1 MAIEPQAAPSPATPP
16 PEAPPSTPPAAPP
29 PASPPA
35 APPAAAPPAVIT
47 NDPPAGDP
55 PAEPPSD
62 FPADWRL
69 KYAGGD
75 EKKAKLLDRYASPAA
90 VVDALADVRL
100 KISKGEL
107 KNATKL
113 PDNPTDEQLKGWR
126 EENGIP
132 ESHDKYDLT
141 LPDGLVIGDADKPR
155 VDKFTKAMHVANS
168 PPGAVKAA
176 LAAYYSLVADQ
187 DEERSIADGTNRK
200 GAEDTLRQEWG
211 PDYRV
216 NVTLFKEALDGLPG
230 GLGERLLTARDAS
243 GRLLGADPDF
253 ISHFVALRRESN
265 PLSTVLPGSGS
276 TGLQALETEKAA
288 IKKAMGD
295 SNSEYWKGEKIT
307 KNGRTDTKM
316 AIRYGELLEAEE
328 RMGKRGA

>member
-1 MAIEPQAAPSPATPP
+1 
-16 PEAPPSTPPAAPP
+16 
-29 PASPPA
+29 
-35 APPAAAPPAVIT
+35 
-47 NDPPAGDP
+47 
-55 PAEPPSD
+55 
-62 FPADWRL
+62 L
-69 KYAGGD
+69 KEYRA
-75 EKKAKLLDRYASPAA
+75 
-90 VVDALADVRL
+90 
-100 KISKGEL
+100 
-107 KNATKL
+107 
-113 PDNPTDEQLKGWR
+113 
-126 EENGIP
+126 ENGLP
-132 ESHDKYDLT
+132 ETPDGYDLS
-141 LPDGLVIGDADKPR
+141 LPDGLVIGDADKPL
-155 VDKFTKAMHVANS
+155 VESWTKAAHAANL
-168 PPGAVKAA
+168 PPAAVKAS
-176 LAAYYSLVADQ
+176 LGWYYKTLEAQ
-187 DEERSIADGTNRK
+187 EEARSIADGTNRK
-200 GAEDTLRQEWG
+200 GAEDALRQEWG

-276 TGLQALETEKAA
+276 TGLQALETEKDA

>member
-1 MAIEPQAAPSPATPP
+1 MAEDTTTTDATTTTDTTATTAADT
-16 PEAPPSTPPAAPP
+16 T
-29 PASPPA
+29 
-35 APPAAAPPAVIT
+35 AAAKTTTTAADQTIIADKTTAADDTAKAP
-47 NDPPAGDP
+47 
-55 PAEPPSD
+55 D
-62 FPADWRL
+62 FPADWRTRL
-69 KYAGGD
+69 SGGD
-75 EKKAKLLDRYASPAA
+75 EKKAKLLDRFASPSAL
-90 VVDALADVRL
+90 VDALADVRL
-100 KISKGEL
+100 KISRGEL

-113 PDNPTDEQLKGWR
+113 PDNPTEEQLKAWR
-126 EENGIP
+126 EENGLP
-132 ESHDKYDLT
+132 ETPAGYDLT
-141 LPDGLVIGDADKPR
+141 LDGGLVIGEADKPL
-155 VDKFTKAMHVANS
+155 VDKYTKAMHAAHA

-176 LAAYYSLVADQ
+176 LTAYYNIVAEQ
-187 DEERSIADGTNRK
+187 EEARSVADGTNRK
-200 GAEDTLRQEWG
+200 GAEDALRSEWG

-216 NVTLFKEALDGLPG
+216 NVTLFKEALDTLPN

-253 ISHFVALRRESN
+253 ISHFVALRREAN

-288 IKKAMGD
+288 IQKAMGD

-328 RMGKRGA
+328 RMGRRG